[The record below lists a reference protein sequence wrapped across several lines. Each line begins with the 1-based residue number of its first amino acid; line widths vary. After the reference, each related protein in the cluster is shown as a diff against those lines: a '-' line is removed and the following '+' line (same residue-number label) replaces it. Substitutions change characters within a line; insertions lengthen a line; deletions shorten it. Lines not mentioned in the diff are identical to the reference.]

1 MTANTPQPNKT
12 PTRLRNFLI
21 ALAAIALSIAIFIG
35 LRTETTATELTELA
49 QESTPLEIALSNG
62 QPTFMEFYAN
72 WCTSC
77 MAMAPEIKDLEQQYK
92 GKINFVMLNVDNTK
106 WLPELMKYRVDGIPH
121 FVFLNPKGEDIGQTI
136 GEVPRNI
143 LAANLEALIA
153 GNPLPYAKANGQ
165 KSAFE
170 KQVLP
175 TKNSSSDPRN
185 HSSQVVN

>member
-1 MTANTPQPNKT
+1 MTTNTPQPNNNAK
-12 PTRLRNFLI
+12 RVRNFLI
-21 ALAAIALSIAIFIG
+21 ALAAIILSVAIFIG

-49 QESTPLEIALSNG
+49 EESTPLELALTNG

-77 MAMAPEIKDLEQQYK
+77 MAMAPEIKELEQQYQ

-121 FVFLNPKGEDIGQTI
+121 FVFLNNKGEDIGESI

-143 LAANLEALIA
+143 LEANLEALLG

-170 KQVLP
+170 APVSP
-175 TKNSSSDPRN
+175 TKNSSSDPRT

>member
-1 MTANTPQPNKT
+1 MTAKTPQPNNT
-12 PTRLRNFLI
+12 PARVRNFLI
-21 ALAAIALSIAIFIG
+21 ALAAIILTVAIFIG

-49 QESTPLEIALSNG
+49 EESTPLELALTNG

-77 MAMAPEIKDLEQQYK
+77 MAMAPEIKELEQQYQ

-121 FVFLNPKGEDIGQTI
+121 FVFLNNKAEDIGESI

-143 LAANLEALIA
+143 LEANLEALIA
-153 GNPLPYAKANGQ
+153 GNPLPYAKAKGQ

-170 KQVLP
+170 APVAP
-175 TKNSSSDPRN
+175 TKNSSSDPRT